1 MYKAKKSAEDER
13 FADIKQND
21 KNIFK
26 MAKQIR
32 KDNKDIIGDT
42 CIKDKNDNL
51 CFTNAAKWQAWKDYY
66 QNLLH
71 TEFP

>member
-1 MYKAKKSAEDER
+1 
-13 FADIKQND
+13 
-21 KNIFK
+21 

-51 CFTNAAKWQAWKDYY
+51 CFTNAAKRQA
-66 QNLLH
+66 
-71 TEFP
+71 